1 MGVLFE
7 GHELMRDKYLDE
19 IADICEGITDNILDL
34 GQKHYSH
41 NTISL
46 KLSLLEET
54 IKTELVGKDADK
66 SFQIFIY
73 EDVPEL
79 EYLGWGHLYNRE
91 LYESAVDN
99 PVPLDWGLQ
108 SSVMETIKKNNV
120 TTEELKEEIDKNY
133 RHPELVD
140 AILKLSALQ

>member
-7 GHELMRDKYLDE
+7 GHELMKEKYWDE
-19 IADICEGITDNILDL
+19 IADICGDITDNILDL

-41 NTISL
+41 NIISL
-46 KLSLLEET
+46 KLSMLEET
-54 IKTELVGKDADK
+54 IKTELVGVDADK

-73 EDVPEL
+73 EESPEL

-99 PVPLDWGLQ
+99 PVSLDYGKDT
-108 SSVMETIKKNNV
+108 SVMETIKQYN
-120 TTEELKEEIDKNY
+120 TIELKEEISKNY
-133 RHPELVD
+133 RHPEVVD
-140 AILKLSALQ
+140 AVLKLSALN

>member
-7 GHELMRDKYLDE
+7 GHELMRDKYFDE
-19 IADICEGITDNILDL
+19 IADICEGITNNILDI
-34 GQKHYSH
+34 GQKKYSH
-41 NTISL
+41 NAISL
-46 KLSLLEET
+46 KLSMLEET
-54 IKTELVGKDADK
+54 IKTELVGVDADK

-99 PVPLDWGLQ
+99 PVPLDWGIE
-108 SSVMETIKKNNV
+108 SSVMETIKMNNCNADDDDDEDY
-120 TTEELKEEIDKNY
+120 TSPNIK
-133 RHPELVD
+133 LVEGM
-140 AILKLSALQ
+140 LKLAAKN

>member
-7 GHELMRDKYLDE
+7 GHELMKEKYWDE
-19 IADICEGITDNILDL
+19 IADICGDITDNILDL

-41 NTISL
+41 NIISL
-46 KLSLLEET
+46 KLSMLEET
-54 IKTELVGKDADK
+54 IKTELVGVDADK

-73 EDVPEL
+73 EDIPEL

-99 PVPLDWGLQ
+99 PVPLDYGADT
-108 SSVMETIKKNNV
+108 SVMETIKRYN
-120 TTEELKEEIDKNY
+120 TEEIDKNY
-133 RHPELVD
+133 RHPEVVD
-140 AILKLSALQ
+140 AVLKLSALN